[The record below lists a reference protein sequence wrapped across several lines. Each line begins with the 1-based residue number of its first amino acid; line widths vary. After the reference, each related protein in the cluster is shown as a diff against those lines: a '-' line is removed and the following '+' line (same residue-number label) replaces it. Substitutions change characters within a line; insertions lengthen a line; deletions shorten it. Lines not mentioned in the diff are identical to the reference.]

1 MSRGA
6 RVWRTKDR
14 AAALYSADPKAPT
27 MMQCCAS
34 QRSSEAADPFFRSA
48 LKPWA
53 ERDPATSNRHR
64 RPVAMGGRGRNRE
77 VSFSNSLPS
86 VCGTKKNALG
96 HHAIA
101 DEVPERDQKL
111 ARQGHDHLLAGATGV
126 LGAGAIPL
134 RQRTVLLE
142 LEKAPGQLDRKRPPA
157 TAAW

>member
-1 MSRGA
+1 
-6 RVWRTKDR
+6 
-14 AAALYSADPKAPT
+14 
-27 MMQCCAS
+27 
-34 QRSSEAADPFFRSA
+34 
-48 LKPWA
+48 
-53 ERDPATSNRHR
+53 
-64 RPVAMGGRGRNRE
+64 MGGRGRNRE